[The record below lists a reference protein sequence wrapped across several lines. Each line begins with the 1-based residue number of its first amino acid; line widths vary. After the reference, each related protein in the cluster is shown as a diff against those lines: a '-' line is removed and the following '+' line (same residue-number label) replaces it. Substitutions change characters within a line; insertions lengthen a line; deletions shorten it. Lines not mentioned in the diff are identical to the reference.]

1 MCTDPRESVCVCF
14 MALSHDYN
22 VRYNCKH
29 MWAISIRCDEIIAWK
44 RARERGRGRERAREQ
59 TAPPPT
65 FLRSLSAASWEVGGH
80 REEINAI
87 RHRSIVSKSRRH
99 ERLPA
104 TGIPSDQKAGEKVDG
119 IPRIHHLDFL
129 SNQAFYRNHLAM
141 INSLARRCL
150 PSTLWNGIKCSK

>member
-14 MALSHDYN
+14 TALSHDYN

-44 RARERGRGRERAREQ
+44 KGERQKGRESRQ
-59 TAPPPT
+59 LPPT
-65 FLRSLSAASWEVGGH
+65 FLRSLSAASWGVRGQ
-80 REEINAI
+80 RKEINAI
-87 RHRSIVSKSRRH
+87 RHRSIVSKSRRL

-104 TGIPSDQKAGEKVDG
+104 TGILSDQKASEKVDG

-141 INSLARRCL
+141 INSLACRCL

>member
-1 MCTDPRESVCVCF
+1 MCTDPRESVC
-14 MALSHDYN
+14 ALWL
-22 VRYNCKH
+22 CLMIT
-29 MWAISIRCDEIIAWK
+29 MWGIIANTCEPFPFAAMKSSHEK
-44 RARERGRGRERAREQ
+44 RARESKGERADSS
-59 TAPPPT
+59 PPT
-65 FLRSLSAASWEVGGH
+65 FLRSLSAASWEVGGQ
-80 REEINAI
+80 RKEINAI

-104 TGIPSDQKAGEKVDG
+104 TGIPSDQKASEKVDG

-141 INSLARRCL
+141 INSLACRCL